1 MKQTVKRILA
11 LAVLFLLCVLS
22 ALPIFAEEEKSH
34 DPRLVDMAG
43 LLDAEEAADLTA
55 LLDSLSEKL
64 QFEIVVVTTNHLDGK
79 TPCDYADDYYDYH
92 QYGYGKN
99 NDGVLFLCYTDCYI
113 DDTGKEVRKV
123 REVWMSTTGEGIRA
137 ISEERVQD
145 IIDHMLDDLR
155 GERYYG
161 AFLTY
166 AEEVERLVE
175 YHRSYKIIW
184 VFVGLGCGLL
194 VGLVVTGI
202 MRASLKSVRAARYAG
217 NYVKDGSLKIDV
229 ARDIFLYRTIT
240 RVPRQTSE
248 RSGGSSHSGSSG
260 TSHGGGGRSI

>member
-1 MKQTVKRILA
+1 MGEVRILKQTVKRILA
-11 LAVLFLLCVLS
+11 LSLLLFLCVLS
-22 ALPIFAEEEKSH
+22 VLPVFAEDAEATEIH

-43 LLDAEEAADLTA
+43 LLDADDAANLTA

-64 QFEIVVVTTNHLDGK
+64 QFEVVVVTTNDLDGK
-79 TPCDYADDYYDYH
+79 TPRDYADDYYDYH
-92 QYGYGKN
+92 QYGYGKKH
-99 NDGVLFLCYTDCYI
+99 DGVLFLRYI
-113 DDTGKEVRKV
+113 NGDS
-123 REVWMSTTGEGIRA
+123 REVWISTTGEGIRA
-137 ISEERVQD
+137 ISEDDIQD
-145 IIDHMLDDLR
+145 IFDRMSDDFYA
-155 GERYYG
+155 GRYYG

-194 VGLVVTGI
+194 VGLLVTGT
-202 MRASLKSVRAARYAG
+202 MKASLKSVRTAHYAG

-240 RVPRQTSE
+240 RVPRQTAE

-260 TSHGGGGRSI
+260 TSHGGGGRSM